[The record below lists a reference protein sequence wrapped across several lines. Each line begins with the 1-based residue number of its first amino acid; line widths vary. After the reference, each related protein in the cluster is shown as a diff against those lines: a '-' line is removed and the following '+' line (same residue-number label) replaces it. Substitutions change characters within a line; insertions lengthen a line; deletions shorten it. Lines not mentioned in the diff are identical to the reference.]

1 MPERKKVKE
10 YRETL
15 QQMAKPQKGNQ
26 QGKQSK
32 QRKELEGKAA
42 KLGIE
47 LYGEERKGR
56 PPVKLKG
63 KPRR

>member
-15 QQMAKPQKGNQ
+15 QQMAKSRKGNKK
-26 QGKQSK
+26 GKQG
-32 QRKELEGKAA
+32 KELEGQAA
-42 KLGIE
+42 KLGVE
-47 LYGEERKGR
+47 LYGEERKGK
-56 PPVKLKG
+56 PAVKLKG

>member
-15 QQMAKPQKGNQ
+15 QQMAKPK
-26 QGKQSK
+26 KAK
-32 QRKELEGKAA
+32 QRQALEGKAA

-56 PPVKLKG
+56 PDVKLKG

>member
-15 QQMAKPQKGNQ
+15 HKMAKPQKG
-26 QGKQSK
+26 K
-32 QRKELEGKAA
+32 QRKELEGKSA

-56 PPVKLKG
+56 PDVKLKG

>member
-15 QQMAKPQKGNQ
+15 QKMAKPRKGR
-26 QGKQSK
+26 QGKA
-32 QRKELEGKAA
+32 LEGKAA
-42 KLGIE
+42 KLGVE
-47 LYGEERKGR
+47 LYGEERKGK
-56 PPVKLKG
+56 PPTKLKG